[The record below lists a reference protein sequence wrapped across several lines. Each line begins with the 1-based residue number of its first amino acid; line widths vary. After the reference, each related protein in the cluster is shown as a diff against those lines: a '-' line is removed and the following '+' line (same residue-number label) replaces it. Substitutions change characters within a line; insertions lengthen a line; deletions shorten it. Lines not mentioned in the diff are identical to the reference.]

1 MSSLI
6 QVATQYRS
14 LRFCNIAE
22 ELEQLVSRAEANE
35 LTYLQFAEELVT
47 YEISC
52 RDSKRI
58 AQNMRRAGFPLHK
71 ALSEFDYRVQTT
83 VTKREINA
91 LLDFTFIEQRR

>member
-47 YEISC
+47 YEPDLFIVYTENAYPENLY
-52 RDSKRI
+52 SKNRGLVI
-58 AQNMRRAGFPLHK
+58 K
-71 ALSEFDYRVQTT
+71 LSYW
-83 VTKREINA
+83 IN
-91 LLDFTFIEQRR
+91 